1 MSPMLEEKKKLV
13 AALAKKMSSSKTILI
28 ASTKNLPSSQYQAIK
43 KNLRG
48 KAEIKIAKKSIVIRA
63 ISATEKGTLQ
73 NLKEHIGADIA
84 IFFSN
89 LDAFELSGLLAD
101 NQNPAK
107 AKPGDIPLD
116 DITIEAGPTDLPPGP
131 AISELSGVG
140 LKVSVEAG
148 KLAIRQGATVA
159 KKGEPI
165 KENVASVLGKL
176 NILPMKVGFTPL
188 LAYDSVSDKIYVGIK
203 IDKIAA
209 LEELRE
215 AIKKSFG
222 FAISTGYVSSDTI
235 KWLIAK
241 AGLEEKALERVIDE
255 KERKGREKNG
265 EEINEEKN
273 K

>member
-1 MSPMLEEKKKLV
+1 MEKLISPMLEEKKRLV
-13 AALAKKMSSSKTILI
+13 ALLAKKMKTSKTILI
-28 ASTKNLPSSQYQAIK
+28 ASTKNLPSSQFQAIK

-48 KAEIKIAKKSIVIRA
+48 KAEIKVAKKSVVIRA

-84 IFFSN
+84 LFFSN
-89 LDAFELSGLLAD
+89 LDSFELSGLLAD
-101 NQNPAK
+101 NQNPSK

-116 DITIEAGPTDLPPGP
+116 DIVIEAGPTDLPPGP

-140 LKVSVEAG
+140 LRVSVEGG

-176 NILPMKVGFTPL
+176 NILPMKVGFEPTV
-188 LAYDSVSDKIYVGIK
+188 AYDSVSDKIYVGIK

-209 LEELRE
+209 FEEL
-215 AIKKSFG
+215 KSSIAKALN
-222 FAISTGYVSSDTI
+222 FAINIRNINEKTI
-235 KWLIAK
+235 SYFIAK
-241 AGLEEKALERVIDE
+241 AGIEEKALEALISKSQTNNQNH
-255 KERKGREKNG
+255 KEEA
-265 EEINEEKN
+265 
-273 K
+273 